1 MNKKFLLAALGMSLF
16 ADSSLQKGQRKIN
29 ITSERYAVIP
39 KGCQV
44 YEQDGIKLYALNEAS
59 AKRKFEKIRKAK
71 ENQK

>member
-1 MNKKFLLAALGMSLF
+1 MKKEGFRTISIHGF
-16 ADSSLQKGQRKIN
+16 K
-29 ITSERYAVIP
+29 YAVVP

-71 ENQK
+71 QNQLNKDK